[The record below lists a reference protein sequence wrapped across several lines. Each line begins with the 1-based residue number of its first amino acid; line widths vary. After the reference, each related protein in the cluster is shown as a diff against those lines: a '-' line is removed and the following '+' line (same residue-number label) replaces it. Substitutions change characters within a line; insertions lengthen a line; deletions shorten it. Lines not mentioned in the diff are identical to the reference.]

1 MDTGMDTRRRRVETS
16 QMSSREV
23 GSHHEHAAALS
34 GSGRLGGAGLEAAA
48 THELRPRPAESIGAI
63 WAADPQRIIGADG
76 AMLWRV
82 PADFRHFKAATLGG
96 ILIMGRTTFESL
108 GGPLPGRE
116 HIVLTRAEAWSH
128 PEAMR
133 AGGISEACEVAC
145 RRYAALDP
153 DPRSKTYC
161 TLPRLWVIGGG
172 SVYTQAVEGNLLDEI
187 LISQLDLDAA
197 SAARAAGVSTTSLVY
212 APLLPEDR
220 WQLRPSGAEGSLTDP
235 EGRWRKR
242 SGDAAWRLEHWE
254 NRR

>member
-1 MDTGMDTRRRRVETS
+1 MDTQRCHVETS
-16 QMSSREV
+16 RLGVREV
-23 GSHHEHAAALS
+23 DGHLERTAALG
-34 GSGRLGGAGLEAAA
+34 GSGQPGDAGLEAAA
-48 THELRPRPAESIGAI
+48 THRGLPGPAESIGAI

-82 PADFRHFKAATLGG
+82 PADFHHFKAATLGG

-116 HIVLTRAEAWSH
+116 HIVLTHNEAWSH
-128 PEAMR
+128 PEVMR
-133 AGGISEACEVAC
+133 AGSISEACEMAR
-145 RRYAALDP
+145 RRYAALGP
-153 DPRSKTYC
+153 DPRGEAYC

-187 LISQLDLDAA
+187 LISQLDLDAT
-197 SAARAAGVSTTSLVY
+197 SAARASGVSTRSLVY
-212 APLLPEDR
+212 APVLPEEH

-235 EGRWRKR
+235 DGRWREP

-254 NRR
+254 SRAH